1 MTLEQYLDNINK
13 LYKLGN
19 ATEHSF
25 LVDLQQLLESLVQ
38 GRTPNQNPEIVKQIA
53 DKLGLSFVPEKPA
66 PLLLKEGL
74 GVVEN
79 NKQQIS
85 PRPINKHQINNLP
98 YLKTFRK
105 KLRNNLYKER
115 KKIVKYK

>member
-25 LVDLQQLLESLVQ
+25 LGDLQQLLESLVQ

-53 DKLGLSFVPEKPA
+53 DKLGLTFVPEKFPST
-66 PLLLKEGL
+66 G
-74 GVVEN
+74 GSF
-79 NKQQIS
+79 I
-85 PRPINKHQINNLP
+85 
-98 YLKTFRK
+98 
-105 KLRNNLYKER
+105 
-115 KKIVKYK
+115 

>member
-25 LVDLQQLLESLVQ
+25 LGDLQQLLESLVQ

-53 DKLGLSFVPEKPA
+53 DKLGLTFVPEKPA
-66 PLLLKEGL
+66 PLEGCPPIKAD
-74 GVVEN
+74 GVVE
-79 NKQQIS
+79 I
-85 PRPINKHQINNLP
+85 P
-98 YLKTFRK
+98 
-105 KLRNNLYKER
+105 
-115 KKIVKYK
+115 KIT